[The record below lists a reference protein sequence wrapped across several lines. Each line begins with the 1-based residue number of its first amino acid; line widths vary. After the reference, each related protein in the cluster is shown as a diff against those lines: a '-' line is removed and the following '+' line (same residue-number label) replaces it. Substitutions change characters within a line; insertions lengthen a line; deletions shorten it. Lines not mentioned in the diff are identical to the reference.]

1 MVLLFVALPLSGIAA
16 FLATLTLILD
26 HVIPWSTYVKA
37 ALDWWIGDAV
47 AIACLTPFCLVM
59 VMPLVRRFAGLDQTT
74 ADMEAASGGK
84 NVHEAQGSE
93 RLVESVCFVAA
104 IVGAVWLGLRTK
116 SAVNH
121 DSFYVFFF
129 PIIWIAVRRGL
140 RGAVTGILMLDIGIV
155 LSVQFSGGDPNRF
168 AILQLLM
175 LILSLTGL
183 ILGTLITE
191 RDRTEK
197 RLSQEEERMRLL
209 LESVGEAVYGVDS
222 NGDCTFCNAA
232 FLRRIGYPTSQ
243 ALLGRNIH
251 DVIHHTRADGSPY
264 PWEECVLRNAF
275 MAGEKLHL
283 PQDLM
288 WSSSGVSF
296 PVELWSSPLIQ
307 NNTVRGAVVIFTDIT
322 ERLRTEESLRLAKE
336 AAEAANRAKSDFLAN
351 MSHELRT
358 PMNGILGMAALAL
371 DTDLSAEQREY
382 LGMVKSS
389 GESLLSLLNNILDL
403 SKIESGKLELEISDF
418 SIEDCIEQAFQP
430 VIPQA
435 QEKGIDLVW
444 DVTNVPPLVRGDQVR
459 LRQVLINL
467 VGNALKF
474 TKQGEVTIL
483 AELSTKTES
492 GMRFHFTISDTGIGI
507 PVEKQRKIF
516 EAFAQ
521 ADMSTTRRYGGT
533 GLGLSISERLVK
545 LMNGRIWLESEVGKG
560 SKFHFEVS
568 FLPADSQTIRPD
580 SDYRADSKQHLVL
593 IADDNA
599 VNLKMLKR
607 VLLECGV
614 ASVTALGGLEAL
626 DIFREHS
633 LRNIIFSAALL
644 DIDMRD
650 LGGLQLA
657 RLIIAS
663 PGATQIIE
671 MLHSPLDNERANE
684 CKRLGLFTVL
694 KPLRRLPLRQ
704 VLHSQN
710 TMAPSTST
718 TAPTPVVT
726 ERTSGVAGLRIL
738 LAEDNI
744 VNQRLL
750 SRILQKMGHTV
761 VVANDGAA
769 ALLILSQQEFDLV
782 AMDMQMPVMDGI
794 EATQKIRLNELGTAR
809 HMPIVAIT
817 ANAFDDDQRK
827 CFEAGMDGYVVKPVS
842 ARAIGDE
849 VSRVMALFNQAQ
861 PETVQK

>member
-1 MVLLFVALPLSGIAA
+1 M
-16 FLATLTLILD
+16 
-26 HVIPWSTYVKA
+26 
-37 ALDWWIGDAV
+37 
-47 AIACLTPFCLVM
+47 
-59 VMPLVRRFAGLDQTT
+59 
-74 ADMEAASGGK
+74 
-84 NVHEAQGSE
+84 
-93 RLVESVCFVAA
+93 
-104 IVGAVWLGLRTK
+104 
-116 SAVNH
+116 
-121 DSFYVFFF
+121 
-129 PIIWIAVRRGL
+129 
-140 RGAVTGILMLDIGIV
+140 
-155 LSVQFSGGDPNRF
+155 
-168 AILQLLM
+168 
-175 LILSLTGL
+175 
-183 ILGTLITE
+183 
-191 RDRTEK
+191 
-197 RLSQEEERMRLL
+197 
-209 LESVGEAVYGVDS
+209 
-222 NGDCTFCNAA
+222 
-232 FLRRIGYPTSQ
+232 
-243 ALLGRNIH
+243 
-251 DVIHHTRADGSPY
+251 
-264 PWEECVLRNAF
+264 
-275 MAGEKLHL
+275 
-283 PQDLM
+283 
-288 WSSSGVSF
+288 
-296 PVELWSSPLIQ
+296 
-307 NNTVRGAVVIFTDIT
+307 
-322 ERLRTEESLRLAKE
+322 
-336 AAEAANRAKSDFLAN
+336 
-351 MSHELRT
+351 
-358 PMNGILGMAALAL
+358 
-371 DTDLSAEQREY
+371 
-382 LGMVKSS
+382 
-389 GESLLSLLNNILDL
+389 NNILDL

-483 AELSTKTES
+483 AELSAKTES
-492 GMRFHFTISDTGIGI
+492 SMRFHFTISDTGIGI

-599 VNLKMLKR
+599 MNLKMLKR
-607 VLLECGV
+607 VLLEWGV

-644 DIDMRD
+644 DVDMRD

-657 RLIIAS
+657 RLIVAS

-710 TMAPSTST
+710 TMALSTST

-726 ERTSGVAGLRIL
+726 ERTSGVTGLRIL